1 MTTEPYKV
9 GDTIK
14 RTQVVDESKV
24 ASHLGSGSLQVYATP
39 AMVTFIEHTCRQ
51 LIESH
56 LSEGQTSVGV
66 AIHVKHLAPTPL
78 GAAVSIQAEIVD
90 MDGRFVTFTAQVRD
104 ESEIIGEAEHTRAVI
119 DEERFLKRVAS
130 KS

>member
-1 MTTEPYKV
+1 MMTDTFKI
-9 GDTIK
+9 GDTINS
-14 RTQVVDESKV
+14 TQIVDENKV

-51 LIESH
+51 LIEPH

-66 AIHVKHLAPTPL
+66 ALHVKHLAPTPM
-78 GAAVSIQAEIVD
+78 GAMVSIQAKIVKI
-90 MDGRFVTFTAQVRD
+90 DGRFVGFEAQVRD
-104 ESEIIGEAEHTRAVI
+104 ESELIGEAEHTRAVI
-119 DEERFLKRVAS
+119 DEQRFLKRVAS